1 MTKISNAERFISSFN
16 EIEEYLKDKHAYDES
31 IGFTKMI
38 NDIVRNNKSQIVR
51 MNLSKLRTYASLRNA
66 IVHNYGNNHDKKE
79 YIIAE
84 PHDDE
89 VNNIEKIERLITKP
103 RKVFDDF
110 NKPVLSFELSTSI
123 FDAINEMFKK
133 DFSQVPIL
141 DNGCFVGLL
150 NANTITRWLGA
161 TENKE
166 IDNDGSTII
175 MKTQIKDVLKY
186 TESENSYKFI
196 DRNAFQHDVF
206 TLFEENKELEALFIT
221 HNGKKTEK
229 LLGII
234 TIWDLATINKTLN
247 S

>member
-133 DFSQVPIL
+133 DFS
-141 DNGCFVGLL
+141 
-150 NANTITRWLGA
+150 
-161 TENKE
+161 
-166 IDNDGSTII
+166 
-175 MKTQIKDVLKY
+175 
-186 TESENSYKFI
+186 ESENSYKFI